1 MATTNRT
8 RAVQVNQVIFDQVE
22 ILQADLFTRVL
33 GLTVANVTLALT
45 YNNDVVSWPLV
56 SGVSVIDSLIVAGNV
71 YWDQLPSGAYGLRFF
86 PNALGTWSIEIAY
99 SAGSPNQRVTVTY
112 DVFNPLSIENE
123 LKASF

>member
-22 ILQADLFTRVL
+22 ILQADLFTRVS
-33 GLTVANVTLALT
+33 GLTVANVSLTLT
-45 YNNDVVSWPLV
+45 YNNDVVSWPLI
-56 SGVSVIDSLIVAGNV
+56 SGVGIIDSQVVVGNV
-71 YWDQLPSGAYGLRFF
+71 YWNELSSGAYGLRFF

-112 DVFNPLSIENE
+112 DVFNPLSLEDE
-123 LKASF
+123 LRASF